1 MTRLKVCK
9 DPVYSAKLKPR
20 SNTQKMLNEINVLFN
35 VFITIWVMTEIFAYT
50 QIVLNWTLYN
60 NKLFI
65 RHLISIYK

>member
-50 QIVLNWTLYN
+50 QIVLN
-60 NKLFI
+60 
-65 RHLISIYK
+65 